1 MFVVLLLKQPHETT
15 IVLLSMKNIMDR
27 HWNQSFIP
35 SICWA
40 TMCQMPGESWEMSRG
55 TQWCGHGHSAGW
67 AQRCPLSEAPFSLQ
81 EGRTCP
87 AGLHQPWLPL
97 HSGQDH
103 ENHSGCPAGHIPSK
117 GKGTDSKLL
126 PCPHAGSEGSCWSE
140 LTLVPFWKSQIF
152 HITFPGSWA
161 NTPVTATWN
170 GASHALTGFS
180 SVLYLPQGRTQP
192 ALAWS
197 PRPKW
202 SLLWVYRHPRAPLTL
217 TPGSAGQAQLRPGRR
232 YLPCHT
238 E

>member
-1 MFVVLLLKQPHETT
+1 MWILGEEQRDPVVWSWTQCWLGSEMPTQRSSLLPSGRQDLSSWLPPALAPSPFRPRPWK
-15 IVLLSMKNIMDR
+15 LLRLS
-27 HWNQSFIP
+27 
-35 SICWA
+35 CWA
-40 TMCQMPGESWEMSRG
+40 HPIRRKR
-55 TQWCGHGHSAGW
+55 H
-67 AQRCPLSEAPFSLQ
+67 RP
-81 EGRTCP
+81 R
-87 AGLHQPWLPL
+87 
-97 HSGQDH
+97 
-103 ENHSGCPAGHIPSK
+103 
-117 GKGTDSKLL
+117 LL

-140 LTLVPFWKSQIF
+140 QILVPFWKSQIF

-161 NTPVTATWN
+161 NTLLTATWN

-180 SVLYLPQGRTQP
+180 SVLHLPRGRMQP

-232 YLPCHT
+232 HLPCHT